1 MDEDKKQLI
10 QIKSADAYNVVENA
24 SISDVRHPN
33 DKNITSLLRCTYCY
47 SSFSKRFNLNKH
59 IRKVHKKEPESLKG
73 NYKCTQCTSQFTHR
87 SSLLRHVR
95 KFHNDDKNAKHS
107 HPTVIPLWDK
117 LTPALPF
124 NYTRDVM
131 GGMYECPRCKVQYK
145 SRKYRDEHYIKHF
158 QNKTFVCSHCS
169 KTFAQKCRM
178 EMHFKTCTKKCENDE
193 IVTEKV
199 QVGHGENLGKP
210 EDGLFEEYE
219 SALGGVVRKERLYFA
234 NHGNNL
240 MNRLGSALKKVAERL
255 ELEKEKN
262 RSVKVYLSL
271 QAAFYK
277 VADPNIVTD
286 PAPFFNTE
294 PITLFPGTDVS
305 EIIDIFTSNL
315 QQQIDNYQ
323 TNGSG
328 WVLQNFL
335 HLELNLCRFSTF

>member
-1 MDEDKKQLI
+1 MDKERKQLI
-10 QIKSADAYNVVENA
+10 QIKSAGACNVVENA

-33 DKNITSLLRCTYCY
+33 DKENTNLLRCTYCY

-59 IRKVHKKEPESLKG
+59 IRNVHKKEPESSKG

-87 SSLLRHVR
+87 SSLLRHVK
-95 KFHNDDKNAKHS
+95 KFHTDDVNAKHS
-107 HPTVIPLWDK
+107 HDK
-117 LTPALPF
+117 LAPALPF
-124 NYTRDVM
+124 SYTRDVM
-131 GGMYECPRCKVQYK
+131 GGMYECPRCKVLYK
-145 SRKYRDEHYIKHF
+145 SKKYRDEHYIKHF
-158 QNKTFVCSHCS
+158 QNKNFVCSHCS

-178 EMHFKTCTKKCENDE
+178 EMHFKTCTNKCGNDKSIHEN
-193 IVTEKV
+193 V
-199 QVGHGENLGKP
+199 QIGHGESLGKQ

-219 SALGGVVRKERLYFA
+219 SALGGVVCKERLYFA

-240 MNRLGSALKKVAERL
+240 MNRLSSALKKVAERL
-255 ELEKEKN
+255 ELEREKN
-262 RSVKVYLSL
+262 HSNKVYLSL

-277 VADPNIVTD
+277 AADPSIVTD

-294 PITLFPGTDVS
+294 PIRLFPSTDVS
-305 EIIDIFTSNL
+305 EIINIFTSNL

-335 HLELNLCRFSTF
+335 HLELNLCRCRTF